1 MPIGPSVRRRLGRL
15 ETPAA
20 ELYRNAFFS
29 VDHLAELVLILAP
42 RATRILEIGCGDGTV
57 ADRMTAIHPRAEYT
71 GVDVAPEPGRRFTG
85 DRSRA
90 TFRTMPSSEFR
101 ATFPEPFDLVLVIDV
116 LHHVPDDPDR
126 LGLITD
132 AAAMLA
138 DGGTLLIKEWERI
151 PTLSYAAG
159 YAADRYI
166 SGDRQVRYM
175 ERTELLD
182 HIRAAAPELEHAHTA
197 TVRPW
202 RCNVL
207 HVLRATR
214 QG

>member
-1 MPIGPSVRRRLGRL
+1 MPIGPSVRRSLGRL

-20 ELYRNAFFS
+20 ELYRHAFFS
-29 VDHLAELVLILAP
+29 VDHFAELVLILAP
-42 RATRILEIGCGDGTV
+42 RATRVLEIGCGDGAV
-57 ADRMTAIHPRAEYT
+57 ADRMTAIHPGAEYM
-71 GVDVAPEPGRRFTG
+71 GIDVAPEPGRRFTG

-90 TFRTMPSSEFR
+90 TFQTILSSELR
-101 ATFPEPFDLVLVIDV
+101 TTHPEPFDLVLVVDV

-126 LGLITD
+126 IGLISD

-175 ERTELLD
+175 ERAELLD
-182 HIRAAAPELEHAHTA
+182 HIGAAAPKLEHAHTA

-202 RCNVL
+202 RCNVV
-207 HVLRATR
+207 HVLRAT
-214 QG
+214 Q